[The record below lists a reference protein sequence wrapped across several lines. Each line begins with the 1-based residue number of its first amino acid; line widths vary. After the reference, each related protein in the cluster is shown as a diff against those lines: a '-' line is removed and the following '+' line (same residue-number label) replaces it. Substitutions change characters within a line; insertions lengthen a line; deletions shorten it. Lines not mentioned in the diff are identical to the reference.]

1 MAKRLF
7 DIVASLLGLAVMTPL
22 LLLAAVAVKVSSRGP
37 VLFRQV
43 RVGRDGREFRLL
55 KFRTMVAD
63 APRLGGQLTVEGDP
77 RITPVG
83 RVLRAS
89 KFDEFPQ
96 LWNVVTGDMSLVG
109 PRPEVPKYVA
119 LYDDEQRQVLS
130 VRPGITDYAS
140 ITYFDENVLLAR
152 SADPEGTYIREI
164 MPHKLRLNHLYLQ
177 RRSFIEDI
185 RILLATA
192 FVAAVR
198 AAGRAGRVMQVVSD
212 ALVVVVAFNLL
223 ATVALR
229 LAVRRA
235 T

>member
-96 LWNVVTGDMSLVG
+96 LWNVVVGDMSLVG
-109 PRPEVPKYVA
+109 PRPPT
-119 LYDDEQRQVLS
+119 LDEIPAYAPWQARRLELTG
-130 VRPGITDYAS
+130 GITGIWQTSGRHQVGFTDWMRMDVRYS
-140 ITYFDENVLLAR
+140 THRSLGMDVKLLAK
-152 SADPEGTYIREI
+152 TIW
-164 MPHKLRLNHLYLQ
+164 
-177 RRSFIEDI
+177 
-185 RILLATA
+185 
-192 FVAAVR
+192 AVVG
-198 AAGRAGRVMQVVSD
+198 GRGAS
-212 ALVVVVAFNLL
+212 
-223 ATVALR
+223 
-229 LAVRRA
+229 
-235 T
+235 